1 MASLKASLQH
11 LRNVPLFSSCSNK
24 ELERIAK
31 AADEV
36 NVKAGTLI
44 VDQGQTGREAYILLK
59 GVAVVRRN
67 GKKVTS
73 LSEGSVIGELS
84 LLDHGPRTASVSA
97 ETDCTLLVISQRN
110 LYGVIDKVPSVAH
123 KLLSALATRIRDL
136 DRAYYGVNCP
146 SSQWSGLAF
155 SLP

>member
-97 ETDCTLLVISQRN
+97 ETDCALLVISQRN

-136 DRAYYGVNCP
+136 DRAYYG
-146 SSQWSGLAF
+146 
-155 SLP
+155 

>member
-11 LRNVPLFSSCSNK
+11 LRKVPLFSSCSNK

-36 NVKAGTLI
+36 SVKAGTLI

-136 DRAYYGVNCP
+136 DRAYYG
-146 SSQWSGLAF
+146 
-155 SLP
+155 

>member
-36 NVKAGTLI
+36 SVKAGTLI

-59 GVAVVRRN
+59 GVVVVRRN
-67 GKKVTS
+67 SKKVTS

-136 DRAYYGVNCP
+136 DRAYYG
-146 SSQWSGLAF
+146 
-155 SLP
+155 

>member
-36 NVKAGTLI
+36 SVKAGTLI

-136 DRAYYGVNCP
+136 DRAYYG
-146 SSQWSGLAF
+146 
-155 SLP
+155 

>member
-110 LYGVIDKVPSVAH
+110 LYGVIDKVPAVAH

-136 DRAYYGVNCP
+136 DRAYYG
-146 SSQWSGLAF
+146 
-155 SLP
+155 

>member
-97 ETDCTLLVISQRN
+97 ETDCTLLVIPAQPLRRHRQ
-110 LYGVIDKVPSVAH
+110 GARRGP
-123 KLLSALATRIRDL
+123 
-136 DRAYYGVNCP
+136 
-146 SSQWSGLAF
+146 
-155 SLP
+155 

>member
-110 LYGVIDKVPSVAH
+110 LYGVIDKVPAVAH
-123 KLLSALATRIRDL
+123 KLLSAATRIRDL
-136 DRAYYGVNCP
+136 DRAYYG
-146 SSQWSGLAF
+146 
-155 SLP
+155 

>member
-36 NVKAGTLI
+36 NAKAGTLI

-136 DRAYYGVNCP
+136 DRAYYG
-146 SSQWSGLAF
+146 
-155 SLP
+155 

>member
-36 NVKAGTLI
+36 TVKAGTLI
-44 VDQGQTGREAYILLK
+44 VDQGQTGREAYVLLK

-136 DRAYYGVNCP
+136 DRAYYG
-146 SSQWSGLAF
+146 
-155 SLP
+155 